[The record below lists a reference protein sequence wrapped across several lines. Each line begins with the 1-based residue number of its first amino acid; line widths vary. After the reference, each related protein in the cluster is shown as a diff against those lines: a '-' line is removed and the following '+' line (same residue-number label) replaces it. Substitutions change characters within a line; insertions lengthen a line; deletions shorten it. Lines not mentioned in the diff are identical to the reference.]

1 MTRLPHHKIGVIV
14 PIDRAAAAAELVRSR
29 IAPQLVSF
37 GAMFIRRRSTGRVE
51 YAACALLAYNDHAAL
66 MWPTLA
72 EFCGDGAVSVVTA
85 LDRHYRY
92 SAATGDLL
100 GGYQVL
106 RSRDTDGV
114 MQQVTSPDEWI
125 ASLDPDFE
133 IARDLTIE
141 QASVLLEAIA

>member
-14 PIDRAAAAAELVRSR
+14 PIDRAAYAAELVRAN

-37 GAMFIRRRSTGRVE
+37 GAMFVRRKSTGLVE

-66 MWPTLA
+66 MWPTLVA
-72 EFCGDGAVSVVTA
+72 FCGHEPVEVVTA

-92 SAATGDLL
+92 RYSTGELM

-106 RSRDTDGV
+106 RSRDLDGV
-114 MQQVTSPDEWI
+114 MQEVATPDEWI
-125 ASLDPDFE
+125 ASLDADLE
-133 IARDLTIE
+133 IARDLTRE
-141 QASVLLEAIA
+141 QATALLGRIA

>member
-14 PIDRAAAAAELVRSR
+14 PIDRAAYAAELVRAN

-37 GAMFIRRRSTGRVE
+37 GAMFVRRRSTGIVE

-72 EFCGDGAVSVVTA
+72 EFCGESVSVVTA

-106 RSRDTDGV
+106 RSRDLDGV
-114 MQQVTSPDEWI
+114 MQEVASPDAWI
-125 ASLDPDFE
+125 EGIDPDLE
-133 IARDLTIE
+133 IARDLTRE
-141 QASVLLEAIA
+141 QATALLGRIA